1 MVILRA
7 NLQDQG
13 GEKELMSIT
22 IGDLVLYDIEELAMK
37 LGVRSRY
44 VRKLLA
50 DGDLQGKRFA
60 KKWYVSEKSL
70 TEYFSQVDPPMK
82 RSAPN

>member
-1 MVILRA
+1 
-7 NLQDQG
+7 
-13 GEKELMSIT
+13 MSIN
-22 IGDLVLYDIEELAMK
+22 IGDLVLYDIEELAEK

-50 DGDLQGKRFA
+50 DGDLQGKKFA

-70 TEYFSQVDPPMK
+70 TDYFSQVDPPTK
-82 RSAPN
+82 KTLP